1 MNNIEQIIEAAKLA
15 ATTEEQKRSAKLAS
29 LVYNAMRLQQLQ
41 NHVATL
47 QKVLQLGCTTTTS
60 QEESLQE
67 TIKEDLTEITR
78 IQQSMNVECTEQYLD
93 ILQQHLRRE

>member
-1 MNNIEQIIEAAKLA
+1 MNTIEQMIEAAKLA

-41 NHVATL
+41 KHIVTL
-47 QKVLQLGCTTTTS
+47 QEVLLLGCAATTS

-67 TIKEDLTEITR
+67 TIKEDLAEITR

-93 ILQQHLRRE
+93 ILKKYLIW